1 MPTLGCVKMARLL
14 ACSAGLCS
22 PRHLAVPVRLPAP
35 LLPRPTPQPH
45 RHHCD
50 RHQAAAPLSCM
61 RQQAQ
66 RCKGHS
72 SGAAAPGQDR
82 GQSRGLLG
90 PAVPRR
96 GAREGTKASRQGQEA
111 KVARKG
117 SNGCRALIVTRQQ
130 EEAWQT
136 RLLSYPGLV
145 HNYDDKQGALS
156 QALCFVTTCRVSC
169 TKCFTAA
176 AIVVLTE
183 YRINIRL
190 ML

>member
-50 RHQAAAPLSCM
+50 RHQAAAPLPCM

-72 SGAAAPGQDR
+72 SGAAAPGQGR
-82 GQSRGLLG
+82 GQRAVGACCPSPWRKRRYQIFKAGAGSKGGQEGQQWVQGAYRDPATGRGL
-90 PAVPRR
+90 AN
-96 GAREGTKASRQGQEA
+96 
-111 KVARKG
+111 KVAFHTPVLCIIMTTSKVL
-117 SNGCRALIVTRQQ
+117 CHKH
-130 EEAWQT
+130 
-136 RLLSYPGLV
+136 Y
-145 HNYDDKQGALS
+145 ALS
-156 QALCFVTTCRVSC
+156 QHAGYHAQSVSLQQLYLYSQSTEVT
-169 TKCFTAA
+169 FG
-176 AIVVLTE
+176 
-183 YRINIRL
+183 
-190 ML
+190 

>member
-1 MPTLGCVKMARLL
+1 MISSCLRQFWSLLRWQGCCRF
-14 ACSAGLCS
+14 SAGLCS

-50 RHQAAAPLSCM
+50 RHQAAAPRPCM

-72 SGAAAPGQDR
+72 SGASAPGQGR

-96 GAREGTKASRQGQEA
+96 GAREGTKSRQGQDA

-117 SNGCRALIVTRQQ
+117 SNGCRALTVTRQQ

-136 RLLSYPGLV
+136 RLLLTPRSC
-145 HNYDDKQGALS
+145 AWS
-156 QALCFVTTCRVSC
+156 ARCFATST
-169 TKCFTAA
+169 
-176 AIVVLTE
+176 
-183 YRINIRL
+183 
-190 ML
+190 MLW